1 VGIGIDLWHGLARRS
16 QAKAARRP
24 QGLIS
29 SHLCVFALVFRLMK
43 QFDYLI
49 LGSGIAGLSFALK
62 AASHGRVAIVTKKD
76 RAESNTNYAQGGI
89 ASVTGKDDS
98 FELHVRDT
106 LTAGAGLCKE
116 PVVRTIVEEGPA
128 RVQELI
134 EFGMKF
140 SESEHRAKD
149 GSRELDLGR
158 EGGHSRRRILHAK
171 DMTGH
176 EIESALLNAIS
187 KQSNIS
193 IFENHLAIDL
203 IPSQKFGI
211 KDGNRCLGAYVYD
224 KKNNQ
229 VDTFSAPVTL
239 LATGG
244 CGKVYLYTTNPD
256 IATGDGVAM
265 AYRAGASVANMEFVQ
280 FHPTCLY
287 HPRAK
292 SFLISEAVRGEGGV
306 LKNLAG
312 VEFMEGVHPLKSLAP
327 RDIVARAV
335 DSEMKRT
342 GADYVL
348 LDITH
353 KPAKFIIE
361 HFPNIYKTC
370 LAYGIDIT
378 KEPIPVVPAAHYQ
391 CGGVVTNVDGETD
404 IPGLFAVGE
413 VACTGL
419 HGANRLASNSL
430 LEALVCA
437 HRAAEKVTS
446 QPPPPVNHASIP
458 AWQPGNAANP
468 DELVVVSHNWDE
480 IRRLMWD
487 YVGIVRTNKRLERA
501 QSRIANLQEEI
512 REYYWNFIV
521 TSDLLEL
528 RNIATVAEL
537 IIRCALL
544 RPESRGLHYN
554 LDFPHPNPDMAQRD
568 TVLRR

>member
-1 VGIGIDLWHGLARRS
+1 V
-16 QAKAARRP
+16 
-24 QGLIS
+24 
-29 SHLCVFALVFRLMK
+29 K
-43 QFDYLI
+43 QFDFI
-49 LGSGIAGLSFALK
+49 VLGSGIAGLSFALK
-62 AASHGRVAIVTKKD
+62 VAPCGRVAIVTKKD

-89 ASVTGKDDS
+89 AAVTSKEDS

-116 PVVRTIVEEGPA
+116 SVVRTIVEEGPA
-128 RVQELI
+128 RIQELI
-134 EFGMKF
+134 EIGMKF
-140 SESEHRAKD
+140 SERDAPAED
-149 GSRELDLGR
+149 GGKELDLGK
-158 EGGHSRRRILHAK
+158 EGGHSKRRILHAK
-171 DMTGH
+171 DVTGR
-176 EIESALLNAIS
+176 EIERALLNAAAR
-187 KQSNIS
+187 QPNIQV
-193 IFENHLAIDL
+193 FENHIAIDL
-203 IPSQKFGI
+203 ITSQKLGRA
-211 KDGNRCLGAYVYD
+211 DTNRCLGAYVFD
-224 KKNNQ
+224 KKANR
-229 VDTFSAPVTL
+229 VWAFTAPVTL

-265 AYRAGASVANMEFVQ
+265 AYRGGAAIADMEFVQ

-287 HPRAK
+287 HPQAK

-306 LKNLAG
+306 LKTLDG
-312 VEFMEGVHPLKSLAP
+312 REFMDAYHPLKSLAP
-327 RDIVARAV
+327 RDIVARAI
-335 DSEMKRT
+335 DSEMKKS
-342 GADYVL
+342 GAEHVW

-353 KPAKFIIE
+353 RPARFIIE
-361 HFPNIYKTC
+361 RFPNIYQTC
-370 LAYGIDIT
+370 LRYGIDIT

-404 IPGLFAVGE
+404 IAGLYAVGE
-413 VACTGL
+413 AACTGL

-437 HRAAEKVTS
+437 HRAAQKAIS
-446 QPPPPVNHASIP
+446 SPPQKIEADIP
-458 AWQPGNAANP
+458 LWQSGNAHNP
-468 DELVVVSHNWDE
+468 DEMVVVSHNWDE

-501 QSRIANLQEEI
+501 QKRIANLQEEI

-537 IIRCALL
+537 IVRCAQL

-554 LDFPHPNPDMAQRD
+554 LDYPHPNPAWAQRD
-568 TVLRR
+568 TVLRK

>member
-1 VGIGIDLWHGLARRS
+1 
-16 QAKAARRP
+16 
-24 QGLIS
+24 
-29 SHLCVFALVFRLMK
+29 MK
-43 QFDYLI
+43 QFDFLI

-62 AASHGRVAIVTKKD
+62 VAPRGRVAIVTKKN

-106 LTAGAGLCKE
+106 LEAGAGLCKE
-116 PVVRTIVEEGPA
+116 NVVRTIVEEGPA
-128 RVQELI
+128 RIQELI
-134 EFGMKF
+134 DLGMKF

-176 EIESALLNAIS
+176 EIESALLDAIS
-187 KQSNIS
+187 KSPNIE

-203 IPSQKFGI
+203 ITSQKITGQRGARSAERGNSEFRI
-211 KDGNRCLGAYVYD
+211 PNSELENRCLGAYVFD
-224 KKNNQ
+224 KKNNR
-229 VDTFSAPVTL
+229 VETFSAPVTL

-265 AYRAGASVANMEFVQ
+265 AYRAGASIANMEFVQ

-287 HPRAK
+287 HPKAK
-292 SFLISEAVRGEGGV
+292 SFLISEAVRGEGGI
-306 LKNLAG
+306 LKNLDG
-312 VEFMEGVHPLKSLAP
+312 REFMDGVHEMKSLAP
-327 RDIVARAV
+327 RDIVARAI
-335 DSEMKRT
+335 DSEMKKT
-342 GADYVL
+342 GADHVL

-361 HFPNIYKTC
+361 RFPNIYQTC
-370 LAYGIDIT
+370 LRYGIDIT
-378 KEPIPVVPAAHYQ
+378 REPIPVVPAAHYQ
-391 CGGVVTNVDGETD
+391 CGGVVTNIDGATD
-404 IPGLFAVGE
+404 IAGLFAVGE

-437 HRAAEKVTS
+437 HRAAEKILS
-446 QPPPPVNHASIP
+446 SPVEKTDLKIP
-458 AWQPGNAANP
+458 LWQSGNATNA

-487 YVGIVRTNKRLERA
+487 YVGIVRTNKRLQRA
-501 QSRIANLQEEI
+501 QKRIANLQEEI
-512 REYYWNFIV
+512 HDYYWNFIV
-521 TSDLLEL
+521 TNDLLEL

-537 IIRCALL
+537 IVACALQ
-544 RPESRGLHYN
+544 RPESRGLNYN
-554 LDFPHPNPDMAQRD
+554 LDFPDLNPDWAQRD
-568 TVLRR
+568 SVVRKII